1 MLSQVFDNWPA
12 KLTAIIIS
20 IALWF
25 FVLGAENPQDTRT
38 LTLRVVTV
46 NAPAGTMPISVTPG
60 EAEVRVRGRTMFFEQ
75 SDFER
80 MRLRADLT
88 GATVGEQTVPLSVS
102 GLPLGLQVMPGHPIS
117 AQVRLDKLIE
127 RKRPVQCIKVG
138 EPSSE
143 FVVDS
148 ASPTPDEIK
157 IIGAT
162 SVVARVAR
170 VVVVVDMSG
179 LNSSHESEAEVEARD
194 LRDVVVSGLTFEP
207 ARVKVK
213 VTVHAVN
220 SKTVPVRPIIG
231 NPPAGYQVTSV
242 RVNPPVVTVTGE
254 GNALAGVSSVSTS
267 RIDISGL
274 RSRKTYT
281 VSINVPS
288 DASVL
293 GAASVSVTVAV
304 RHMNMPS
311 SGDVSVPDVPPG
323 ANEPGSADEDVAPP
337 AADIE
342 PPGDTDT
349 TTTPVPDAT
358 TEPPPGTDDDDTT
371 DVLAPSDAG
380 E

>member
-1 MLSQVFDNWPA
+1 MLKQALYNWPA
-12 KLTAIIIS
+12 KLMALVIAF
-20 IALWF
+20 ALWF

-38 LTLRVVTV
+38 LTLRVVSV
-46 NAPAGTMPISVTPG
+46 NAPSGTVPISLTPS
-60 EAEVRVRGRTMFFEQ
+60 ESEVRVRGRTMLLER

-80 MRLRADLT
+80 MRLKADLT
-88 GATVGEQTVPLSVS
+88 GAKVGEQSVPLTVS
-102 GLPLGLQVMPGHPIS
+102 GVPLGLQVLPGHPTS

-143 FVVDS
+143 FVIES
-148 ASPTPDEIK
+148 ASPTPEEIT

-194 LRDVVVSGLTFEP
+194 LRDVVVNGVKFDPE
-207 ARVKVK
+207 RVKVK
-213 VTVHAVN
+213 VIVHAVN
-220 SKTVPVRPIIG
+220 NKTVPVRPIIG
-231 NPPAGYQVTSV
+231 NPPAGYQLTSV
-242 RVNPPVVTVTGE
+242 RVSPPVVTITGE
-254 GNALAGVSSVSTS
+254 GDALAGVSSVSTS

-281 VSINVPS
+281 MSINVPG
-288 DASVL
+288 DMSVL

-304 RHMNMPS
+304 RRMNLPS
-311 SGDVSVPDVPPG
+311 AGDVSVPDPAPDGEQPAPVDDDVEPPADDTVPP
-323 ANEPGSADEDVAPP
+323 A
-337 AADIE
+337 
-342 PPGDTDT
+342 DTDT
-349 TTTPVPDAT
+349 DTITPVPDAA
-358 TEPPPGTDDDDTT
+358 TEPTPGSDDDNT
-371 DVLAPSDAG
+371 DVPAPSDAG

>member
-1 MLSQVFDNWPA
+1 MLRQALENWPA
-12 KLTAIIIS
+12 KLTAVV
-20 IALWF
+20 IAFGLWF
-25 FVLGAENPQDTRT
+25 YVLGAENPQDTRT

-46 NAPAGTMPISVTPG
+46 NAPAGTMPISVTPR
-60 EAEVRVRGRTMFFEQ
+60 EAEVRVRGRTMRFEQ

-80 MRLRADLT
+80 MRLKADMT
-88 GATVGEQTVPLSVS
+88 GAKVGNQTVPLSVS
-102 GLPLGLQVMPGHPIS
+102 GLPLGLQVLPGHPTS

-127 RKRPVQCIKVG
+127 RARPVQCIKVG

-143 FVVDS
+143 FVVES
-148 ASPTPDEIK
+148 ATPTPEEVTVS
-157 IIGAT
+157 GAT

-194 LRDVVVSGLTFEP
+194 LRDVVVSGLTFAP

-242 RVNPPVVTVTGE
+242 RVNPPVVTFTGE
-254 GNALAGVSSVSTS
+254 GDVLARVSSVSTS

-281 VSINVPS
+281 MSINVPKDS
-288 DASVL
+288 SVL

-304 RHMNMPS
+304 SRMNMPS
-311 SGDVSVPDVPPG
+311 SGSVGATDVTPDAEQPG
-323 ANEPGSADEDVAPP
+323 PDADDVGPP
-337 AADIE
+337 AADTVE
-342 PPGDTDT
+342 PPANTDT
-349 TTTPVPDAT
+349 VPPVSDVVVDPIPETDGDNTDAPT
-358 TEPPPGTDDDDTT
+358 PPGG
-371 DVLAPSDAG
+371 G